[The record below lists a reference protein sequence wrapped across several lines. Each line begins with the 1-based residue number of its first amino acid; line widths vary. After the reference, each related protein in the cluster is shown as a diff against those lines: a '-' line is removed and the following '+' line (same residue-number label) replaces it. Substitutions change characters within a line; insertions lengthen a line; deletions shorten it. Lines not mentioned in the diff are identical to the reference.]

1 MLRHPPVRHS
11 GEDEARMTFDDWDAR
26 MAAVWADEE
35 LGDTARI
42 EAVEALAAERPAD
55 DARALFERAGAYD
68 SAGRETE
75 AEPLYR
81 AALAAG
87 LNEQLRPQAV
97 IQLAS
102 TIRNLGKVDESLALL
117 AAEYEGQERGGMRD
131 AAAAFY
137 ALALSSAGEH
147 RKALAVALDALAPH
161 LPRYT
166 RSVTGYAAELTH
178 EPSRMPTANNGEG
191 PEARR

>member
-1 MLRHPPVRHS
+1 VS
-11 GEDEARMTFDDWDAR
+11 DDWNTR
-26 MAAVWADEE
+26 IEAVWADEA
-35 LGDTARI
+35 LTDDGRI
-42 EAVEALAAERPAD
+42 DAIALLAAERPAG
-55 DARALFERAGAYD
+55 DARALFERAGSYD
-68 SAGRETE
+68 SAGREHE

-87 LNEQLRPQAV
+87 LDDEHRPQAV

-117 AAEYEGQERGGMRD
+117 RAEYERRDRDGMRD

-137 ALALSSAGEH
+137 ALALSSVGEE
-147 RKALAVALDALAPH
+147 RRALAVALDALAPH

-166 RSVTGYAAELTH
+166 RSVTGYAAELVH
-178 EPSRMPTANNGEG
+178 APRRMPTANNDEG
-191 PEARR
+191 AGTRR

>member
-1 MLRHPPVRHS
+1 
-11 GEDEARMTFDDWDAR
+11 MTLDDWDAR
-26 MAAVWADEE
+26 MSALWADEE
-35 LGDTARI
+35 LDDAARI
-42 EAVEALAAERPAD
+42 DAVEALAAERPAD

-68 SAGRETE
+68 SAGREAE

-87 LNEQLRPQAV
+87 LDDQLRPQAV

-102 TIRNLGKVDESLALL
+102 TIRNLGKIDESVALL
-117 AAEYEGQERGGMRD
+117 SAEYERRDRDGMRD

-137 ALALSSAGEH
+137 ALALSSAGDD
-147 RKALAVALDALAPH
+147 RTALAVALDALAPH

-166 RSVTGYAAELTH
+166 RSVTGYAAALTH
-178 EPSRMPTANNGEG
+178 AAERMPTANNGEG
-191 PEARR
+191 PESRR